1 MVRLV
6 NTQPFSWITLTI
18 THHKTNHKGTF
29 QPCVRRVRGQMAA
42 AAALA
47 AARALPVASLL
58 APFPTPLPLDSC
70 KSVTPNTSLSA
81 VITSEFVS
89 FLVLQSVVGAVAV

>member
-1 MVRLV
+1 
-6 NTQPFSWITLTI
+6 
-18 THHKTNHKGTF
+18 
-29 QPCVRRVRGQMAA
+29 MAA

-58 APFPTPLPLDSC
+58 TPFPTPLPLDSC